1 MSIDPRA
8 VIAERP
14 MGRAQIFVVALCIA
28 LNALD
33 GFDVLSISFAAPG
46 IAEEWEI
53 DRATLGIVL
62 SMELIGMALGSVLL
76 GNVADRIGRRPTIL
90 GCLLIMASGMF
101 LAAMADSVTTLSAT
115 RLYTGLGIGGMIA
128 TTAAV
133 VAEFSN
139 EKRRDLNAMLNIAGY
154 SAGAI
159 LGGVV
164 ASVLLAQTGDWRT
177 VFLFGGVVTAL
188 LFPLTYF
195 VMPES
200 IESLIARRPK
210 NALALINRTLQR
222 LKLTPIADLPAPA
235 TQTEKPSFTALFS
248 MKLAPTTLL
257 LTLAY
262 FAAILSFYYIQ
273 KWTPKIVVD
282 MGYEAS
288 AAGGVLVCASIG
300 GLLGAVLLGLAVQR
314 FPLRP
319 IIIASLLAAFGAITA
334 FGLGAD
340 DLTQLSLIVGVAGFC
355 INGGVVGM
363 YPIMARAFPAAVR
376 ASGTGFA
383 IGIGRGGSAV
393 GPVLAGYL
401 FAGGGGLLLVS
412 GIMGAGALLAA
423 FALTL
428 LPRSPKTR
436 A

>member
-1 MSIDPRA
+1 
-8 VIAERP
+8 